1 MIRPFARQGARRSGL
16 AVLASLAVLSAG
28 VTGIPS
34 AGAETATG
42 GRQPVIGKPAL
53 DSHGCARIEKKLPA
67 LSEWPKVKSRIEQNR
82 SDEKRV
88 AKILAG
94 MTLAEKVGQMTQP
107 EIAAIT
113 PEEVGRYFIG
123 SVLNGGGSW
132 PGRDKHA
139 ARKAWLDLAD
149 AYWNASVAT
158 RAKIPVI
165 WGTDAV
171 HGNNNVYDTTVF
183 PHNIGLGAAQDP
195 CLVRDIGAATAR
207 QTRATGQDWAFA
219 PSVSVPLDDR
229 WGRTYEGFSE
239 DPRITRAYG
248 YEAVKGL
255 QGKHPRGIGQDGVI
269 ATAKH
274 FIGDGGTLKGVDQ
287 GVNPSSEAEM
297 INVHGQGYYG
307 ALAAGAQSVMVSFN
321 SWKNADLGIDEGKLH
336 GSKRVV
342 NDILKQKMGFD
353 GVVVSDWN
361 GIGQVAGCTN
371 ASCPQAI
378 NAGIDVVMVPND
390 WKAFITNTI
399 AQVESGAIPMARV
412 NDAVTRIL
420 RVKLR
425 AGVLDG
431 PKPSKRAFAGSA
443 DAAET
448 RRLAREAVRKSQ
460 VLLKNNGRVLPLAAN
475 SRVLV
480 VGKSADSLQNQTG
493 GWTLT
498 WQGTNNVNADFPR
511 GTTILGGLRETL
523 GQARVTFSETGDGV
537 DPSAYDAVI
546 AVIGETPYAEG
557 IGDLA
562 RRTLEAAK
570 IYPADLAVL
579 DKVTGKGTPVVT
591 VYVGGRPLW
600 MNKELN
606 RSDAFVAAWLPGT
619 EGGGVADVLV
629 RGKHRDGFTGKL
641 PYSWPKSAC
650 QSPLNPGAEGYDPL
664 FPLGY
669 GLRDGQSGQV
679 GKLDETAPPFG
690 CGEQGGGGE
699 ASEDLEIFNRTD
711 IAPYRSFI
719 GSAENWGGTEIGA
732 DGEAAHAEIAVVPS
746 DVNVQQDALK
756 ATWTGIGP
764 AQIYLQNPAGGT
776 DLRGYL
782 NTKGALVFDTIV
794 HQAPTA
800 RTVLS
805 VHCVYPC
812 LSEVV
817 ATSLFQGLPVGT
829 KSTVKIPI
837 ACFAAAGLD
846 LEVVNTPFL
855 VYTEGAFSASF
866 ANVRWVPQAADDPDA
881 KKCEDLT

>member
-1 MIRPFARQGARRSGL
+1 M
-16 AVLASLAVLSAG
+16 LASLTVLTAG
-28 VTGIPS
+28 VAGIPS
-34 AGAETATG
+34 AGAETAAG

-53 DSHGCARIEKKLPA
+53 DARGCARIEKKLPTLA
-67 LSEWPKVKSRIEQNR
+67 EWPKVKSEIERNR
-82 SDEKRV
+82 SDEKRA

-94 MTLAEKVGQMTQP
+94 MTLAEKIGQMTQP
-107 EIAAIT
+107 EITAIT
-113 PEEVGRYFIG
+113 PEEVGQYFIG
-123 SVLNGGGSW
+123 SVLNGGGAW
-132 PGRDKHA
+132 PNRDKHA
-139 ARKAWLDLAD
+139 APKAWLDLAD

-158 RAKIPVI
+158 RTKIPVI

-171 HGNNNVYDTTVF
+171 HGNNNVYGTTVF

-195 CLVRDIGAATAR
+195 CLVRDISAATAR
-207 QTRATGQDWAFA
+207 QVRATGQDWAFGPTLA
-219 PSVSVPLDDR
+219 VPLDDR

-255 QGKHPRGIGQDGVI
+255 QGRHPRGIGQDGVI

-274 FIGDGGTLKGVDQ
+274 FIGDGGTVKGVDQ

-321 SWKNADLGIDEGKLH
+321 SWTNADLGIDEGKLH
-336 GSKRVV
+336 GSKRAL
-342 NDILKQKMGFD
+342 NDILKQKIGFD
-353 GVVVSDWN
+353 GLVVSDWN

-378 NAGIDVVMVPND
+378 NAGIDVVMVPSD
-390 WKAFITNTI
+390 WKAFISNTI
-399 AQVESGAIPMARV
+399 AQVESGEIPMARV
-412 NDAVTRIL
+412 DDAVTRIL

-431 PKPSKRAFAGSA
+431 QKPSKRAFAGSA
-443 DAAET
+443 TALEA
-448 RRLAREAVRKSQ
+448 RKLAREAVRKSQ
-460 VLLKNNGRVLPLAAN
+460 VLLKNNGKVLPLAAD
-475 SRVLV
+475 SKVLV

-498 WQGTNNVNADFPR
+498 WQGTGNVNADFPN
-511 GTTILGGLRETL
+511 GTTILGGLREAL
-523 GQARVTFSETGDGV
+523 GAANVTFDETGEGV

-562 RRTLEAAK
+562 RRSLEAAK

-579 DKVTGKGTPVVT
+579 DRVSGKGAPVVT
-591 VYVGGRPLW
+591 VYVSGRPLW
-600 MNKELN
+600 VNKELN

-629 RGKHRDGFTGKL
+629 RGKYRDGYTGKL
-641 PYSWPKSAC
+641 SYSWPRGAC
-650 QSPLNPGAEGYDPL
+650 QTPLNAGTEGYDPL
-664 FPLGY
+664 FALGY
-669 GLRDGQSGQV
+669 GLRNGQTGSV
-679 GKLDETAPPFG
+679 GTLDETAPEFG
-690 CGEQGGGGE
+690 CGGQGGGGE
-699 ASEDLEIFNRTD
+699 ATEDLEVFNRTD
-711 IAPYRSFI
+711 IAPYKSLI
-719 GSAENWGGTEIGA
+719 GSADNWGGTEIGP
-732 DGEAAHAEIAVVPS
+732 DGEATHAALGVVPS

-756 ATWTGIGP
+756 ATWNGTGP
-764 AQIYLQNPAGGT
+764 AQLYLQSPVGA

-794 HQAPTA
+794 HQAPAA
-800 RTVLS
+800 RTVIG
-805 VHCVYPC
+805 VHCGYPC
-812 LSEVV
+812 LSEVA

-846 LEVVNTPFL
+846 LEAVNTPFL
-855 VYTEGAFSASF
+855 VYTDGAFSASF
-866 ANVRWVPQAADDPDA
+866 ANIRWVPKAADDPDA
-881 KKCEDLT
+881 KRCEDLT